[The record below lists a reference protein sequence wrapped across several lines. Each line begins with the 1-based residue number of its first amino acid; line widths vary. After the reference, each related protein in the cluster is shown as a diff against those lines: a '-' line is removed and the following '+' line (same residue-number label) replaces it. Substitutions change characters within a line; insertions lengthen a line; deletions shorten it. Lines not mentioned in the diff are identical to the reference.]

1 MAPALPPQ
9 RSLSDTLPLFVRTRH
24 GHALHVV
31 PCPAAKQMRLGRSPR
46 AWSAACTTQAS
57 SSSASTWAARR
68 IWYPRPSVCLL
79 RAPSKLYELTKTL
92 PSSRLTPLPSLAR
105 SQCGPVSLL
114 MLASASASSVVFRQ
128 QRQVH
133 RRAGAAQ
140 ERAARFMH
148 SQSSVRGDY
157 KSRNL
162 GSRNGAVRD
171 VSYAAATQSVLSV
184 CLLPVL
190 SPVCLSVCLS
200 VSATLLLWIH
210 GWIDYTNA
218 QRSPLEY
225 GAYA

>member
-1 MAPALPPQ
+1 MPSSKADETWTEPEGVVCRLYNSGLVKFGVNLGCPKDMVPSTKRMLAK
-9 RSLSDTLPLFVRTRH
+9 SAVEAVRTH
-24 GHALHVV
+24 KDIAFL
-31 PCPAAKQMRLGRSPR
+31 AAYAASV
-46 AWSAACTTQAS
+46 ASAQPM
-57 SSSASTWAARR
+57 W
-68 IWYPRPSVCLL
+68 PSE
-79 RAPSKLYELTKTL
+79 SI
-92 PSSRLTPLPSLAR
+92 
-105 SQCGPVSLL
+105 